1 MKLNMK
7 HILVLGAFGIVTTI
21 SALAASDAIDQRQ
34 KLMKANGA
42 ATKEVAAMM
51 KGQAPFDLAKVQAAL
66 KTYQDNTVKFV
77 ALFPDDSK
85 TGGDTSASPKIWS
98 DAAGFKAA
106 NDKFVSDAA
115 AAAATIKDEAS
126 FKAAFPAVLKNC
138 GDCHEAYRV
147 KN

>member
-1 MKLNMK
+1 MNRIISLAL
-7 HILVLGAFGIVTTI
+7 IGAL
-21 SALAASDAIDQRQ
+21 SAAAAMAAPESIDQRQ

-42 ATKEVAAMM
+42 ATKDIGAML

-66 KTYQDNTVKFV
+66 TAYQDNSVKFV
-77 ALFPDDSK
+77 TLFPDDSK

-106 NDKFVSDAA
+106 NEKFAADAKAA
-115 AAAATIKDEAS
+115 ATTIKDEAS
-126 FKAAFPAVLKNC
+126 FKTAMPAVLKNC

>member
-1 MKLNMK
+1 MKR
-7 HILVLGAFGIVTTI
+7 IVTLCLVGLMTT
-21 SALAASDAIDQRQ
+21 AAFAASDAIDQRQ

-42 ATKEVAAMM
+42 ATKEIGAML
-51 KGQAPFDLAKVQAAL
+51 KGQAPFDLAKVQSAL
-66 KTYQDNTVKFV
+66 KAYQDNTVKFV

-106 NDKFVSDAA
+106 NEKFSNEAKMAA
-115 AAAATIKDEAS
+115 AAIKDEAS
-126 FKAAFPAVLKNC
+126 FKATMPNVLKNC
-138 GDCHEAYRV
+138 GECHEAYRV

>member
-7 HILVLGAFGIVTTI
+7 HVLVLGAFGIVTTI
-21 SALAASDAIDQRQ
+21 SALAATDAIDQRQ

-42 ATKEVAAMM
+42 ATKDVAAML

-66 KTYQDNTVKFV
+66 KTYQDNTAKFV
-77 ALFPDDSK
+77 TLFPDDSK

-106 NDKFVSDAA
+106 NDKFVNDAKTAA
-115 AAAATIKDEAS
+115 AAIKDEAS
-126 FKAAFPAVLKNC
+126 LKAAFPAVMKNC

>member
-1 MKLNMK
+1 MKR
-7 HILVLGAFGIVTTI
+7 IVTLCLVGLMTT
-21 SALAASDAIDQRQ
+21 AAFAASDAIDQRQ

-42 ATKEVAAMM
+42 ATKEIGAML
-51 KGQAPFDLAKVQAAL
+51 KGQAPFDLAKVQSAL
-66 KTYQDNTVKFV
+66 KAYQDNTVKFV

-106 NDKFVSDAA
+106 NEKFSNEAKIAA
-115 AAAATIKDEAS
+115 AAIKDEAS
-126 FKAAFPAVLKNC
+126 FKATMPNVLKNC
-138 GDCHEAYRV
+138 GECHEAYRV